1 MLVDGFGRTHDNLR
15 ISVTDRC
22 NIRCFYCMPEQGVE
36 YLPRSEIL
44 DRVKTSETRGFQ
56 EVDGAIRQARV
67 ALEAMRLLPR
77 GADNVF
83 AGVAAML
90 AALQHGLS
98 LRARA
103 GERRPKLLR
112 IARSHIALALKAAGY
127 AGVAARSP

>member
-1 MLVDGFGRTHDNLR
+1 MSRAVADQG
-15 ISVTDRC
+15 
-22 NIRCFYCMPEQGVE
+22 IR
-36 YLPRSEIL
+36 S
-44 DRVKTSETRGFQ
+44 
-56 EVDGAIRQARV
+56 GAPRQARV
-67 ALEAMRLLPR
+67 AVEAMRLLPR
-77 GADNVF
+77 EADNVF

-90 AALQHGLS
+90 AALQHGQS